1 MWMSF
6 GKFKG
11 VSPMHIHGN
20 SKLKWKLKKLKLP
33 CKLYFHS

>member
-1 MWMSF
+1 MWMPF

-20 SKLKWKLKKLKLP
+20 SKLKLNFKKTKIAM
-33 CKLYFHS
+33 